1 MYFVFLCFYI
11 NEINITNKKK
21 KKINSFEISCA
32 NKISLKR
39 RRGLRSLKCN
49 KNWNVM
55 EERKIFSKEAVKI
68 LLMVRFT
75 GYCLCLKLSL

>member
-49 KNWNVM
+49 KN
-55 EERKIFSKEAVKI
+55 
-68 LLMVRFT
+68 
-75 GYCLCLKLSL
+75 